1 MGCSSLQHQWTL
13 IQRLSARLRTNGAR
27 DVTQRLAKRLA
38 RKVSTTFRTSELDF
52 PLLYDDIADSTG
64 LQLPTPNSR
73 ATGRPLRIAWL
84 CTPPGPGSG
93 GHTTL
98 FRMVQELGRRGHVCT
113 ILLYNRHGSELDH
126 HAAVIR
132 QHWPWLTADIRY
144 IPPRIEGYD
153 VTVASSWETA
163 HVLATRGAAAQHRFY
178 FVQDFE
184 PYFYPRGSLYALAE
198 DTYRFG
204 FRHIAVGHMVQQL
217 IQNETG
223 ATSVVAPF
231 GCDTGVYRLQNAGPR
246 TGVVFFA
253 RPDVDRRGFLLAKLA
268 LEEFHSRH
276 PEQVITSYGDRPEN
290 WDVPHVHAGRLSPSD
305 LNRLYNQSAAGLALS
320 FTNVSLVPEEMLA
333 AGMTPV
339 VNDSPLA
346 RMGLKNSHVSWANP
360 TPGGLAAA
368 LCSAVEEPPSADRLA
383 KIAASVRTGWEPA
396 QHIVADE
403 LERACYGNDASRSV
417 PARVGEHL
425 EQ

>member
-1 MGCSSLQHQWTL
+1 MRQQWTS
-13 IQRLSARLRTNGAR
+13 IQRLGARLRTNGAR
-27 DVTQRLAKRLA
+27 DVARRLAKRTA
-38 RKVSTTFRTSELDF
+38 RTISTTFRTSELDF
-52 PLLYDDIADSTG
+52 PLLYADIADSTV
-64 LQLPTPNSR
+64 LQLPTPQSLPSEE
-73 ATGRPLRIAWL
+73 PLRIAWL

-98 FRMVQELGRRGHVCT
+98 FRMVQELERRGHICT
-113 ILLYNRHGSELDH
+113 LLLYNRHGAELAH
-126 HAAVIR
+126 HTAVIR
-132 QHWPWLTADIRY
+132 EHWPWLRADIRY
-144 IPPRIEGYD
+144 VPPEIEGYD

-163 HVLATRGAAAQHRFY
+163 HVLATRGTAAQHRFY

-204 FRHIAVGHMVQQL
+204 FRHIAVGHMVQHL
-217 IQNETG
+217 INDETG
-223 ATSVVAPF
+223 AASVVAPF
-231 GCDTGVYRLQNAGPR
+231 GCDTGVYRLENTGPR

-268 LEEFHSRH
+268 LEEFHARH
-276 PEQVITSYGDRPEN
+276 PEQLITSYGDRPEN

-346 RMGLKNSHVSWANP
+346 RMGLSNSHVSWANP
-360 TPGGLAAA
+360 TPAGLAAA
-368 LCSAVEEPPSADRLA
+368 LCSAVEEPPSAHRLA
-383 KIAASVRTGWEPA
+383 MIAASVRSGWEPA
-396 QHIVADE
+396 QHVVADD
-403 LERACYGNDASRSV
+403 LERACYGSGSPHSKPVGA
-417 PARVGEHL
+417 GEHL
-425 EQ
+425 ER